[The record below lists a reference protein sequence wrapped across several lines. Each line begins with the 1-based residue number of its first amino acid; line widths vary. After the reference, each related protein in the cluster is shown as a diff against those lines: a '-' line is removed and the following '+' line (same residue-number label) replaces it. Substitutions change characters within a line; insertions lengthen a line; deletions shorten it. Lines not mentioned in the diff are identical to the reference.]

1 MTRKRPTILVYDTE
15 TTGLYKYRLG
25 ADHPGQPELVQLAYV
40 LIGEDG
46 VEKASASML
55 VITEGDIPERVSD
68 IHGVTKAMVMD
79 YGVPLKSAISIF
91 SHHML
96 SADVLVGH
104 NISFDDNIMKSCFHR
119 IGSRSSIR
127 TFEAMERY
135 CTADLSRPIVK
146 CPPTQK
152 MLMAGRGGWKKPK
165 LSEAYLHFAGKELV
179 GAHDAMVDV
188 RACALVFESLWTDH
202 QDVLG

>member
-1 MTRKRPTILVYDTE
+1 MTKKRPTVLVYDTE
-15 TTGLYKYRLG
+15 TTGLYKHRLG
-25 ADHPGQPELVQLAYV
+25 PDHTDQPELVQLAYS
-40 LIGEDG
+40 LIGSDG
-46 VEKASASML
+46 VEKASGNML
-55 VITEGDIPERVSD
+55 VITDGDIPERVSE
-68 IHGVTKAMVMD
+68 IHGVTKAMVME

-91 SHHML
+91 SWHML

-104 NISFDDNIMKSCFHR
+104 NIAFDDNIMKSCFHR
-119 IGSRSSIR
+119 IGSQSSIH
-127 TFEAMERY
+127 TFKAMPRY

-152 MLMAGRGGWKKPK
+152 MMAAGRRGWKKPK
-165 LSEAYLHFAGKELV
+165 LSEAYLHFSGNELV